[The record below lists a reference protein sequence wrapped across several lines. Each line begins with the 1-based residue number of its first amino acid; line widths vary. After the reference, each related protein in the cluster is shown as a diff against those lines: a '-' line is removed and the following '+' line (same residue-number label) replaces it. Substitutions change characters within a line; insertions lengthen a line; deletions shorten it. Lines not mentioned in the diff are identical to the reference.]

1 MLTVLQTAASPFR
14 YFLYSFKPSLPL
26 APPSHPPPPPPLGEK
41 GGRRKIKG
49 KEMGGGGVGGEEGKK
64 IKPIEFR
71 QIRFGLRILLQS
83 TLNMQDIT
91 QDQLFQL
98 RQT

>member
-1 MLTVLQTAASPFR
+1 
-14 YFLYSFKPSLPL
+14 
-26 APPSHPPPPPPLGEK
+26 
-41 GGRRKIKG
+41 
-49 KEMGGGGVGGEEGKK
+49 MGGGGVGGEEGKK

>member
-1 MLTVLQTAASPFR
+1 
-14 YFLYSFKPSLPL
+14 
-26 APPSHPPPPPPLGEK
+26 
-41 GGRRKIKG
+41 
-49 KEMGGGGVGGEEGKK
+49 MGGERGEK